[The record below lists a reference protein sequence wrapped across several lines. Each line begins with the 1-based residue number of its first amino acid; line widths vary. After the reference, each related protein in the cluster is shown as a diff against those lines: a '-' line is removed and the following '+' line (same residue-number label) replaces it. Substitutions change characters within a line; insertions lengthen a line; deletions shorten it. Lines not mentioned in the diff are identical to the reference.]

1 MSDKLPS
8 ALEYARETERKIV
21 ETARIKGVNPYRVA
35 KECFDESMRLDD
47 AQRMK
52 FWHSVWTRMMEDEFL
67 VSLPDTHTRTG

>member
-1 MSDKLPS
+1 MSDTLPS

-21 ETARIKGVNPYRVA
+21 ETARMKGVNPYRVA
-35 KECFDESMRLDD
+35 QECFEESMRLDD